1 MKGVPVIPKEKLS
14 KIVIELQK
22 KIYVDG
28 IHDACSFCG
37 MNIEKKEIESLVRK
51 RFYGRQL

>member
-14 KIVIELQK
+14 KIVIDLQK

-28 IHDACSFCG
+28 IHYACSFCG